1 MLLVAVQRALL
12 VGVLQHSHRMLKLAL
27 VWRLSGCR
35 EMSPV
40 AVLAC
45 RLPPVAINFD
55 PVIAAAR

>member
-1 MLLVAVQRALL
+1 VQHALF
-12 VGVLQHSHRMLKLAL
+12 VGVCQHSHRMLKLAL

-35 EMSPV
+35 GMSPV

-45 RLPPVAINFD
+45 RLSLVAINFD